1 VPVRRARR
9 IAAAIAGALVLLL
22 VLAQLFLPG
31 IAASRISDRVAR
43 YGHVQSVHVSAWPAV
58 KLLWG
63 DADSVS
69 LRAGQLRVSP
79 AGAAKL
85 AHEARGV
92 GKLDATATGAR
103 LGPLELSDVG
113 LRKRGD
119 QLSAQAFLS
128 NSALHAALPSGVEVQ
143 LLRSEAGSVEVSAS
157 GGLFGIAT
165 SLGAVVGPR
174 EGRLVAQP
182 RTFPLTA
189 VTLTLFSD
197 PHVYVEG
204 IGASLADLPGGVPG
218 YRLSMRARLH

>member
-9 IAAAIAGALVLLL
+9 IAAAIAGALALLL

-43 YGHVQSVHVSAWPAV
+43 YGRVQSVHVSAWPAV

-69 LRAGQLRVSP
+69 LRAGSLRVNP
-79 AGAAKL
+79 ASAAKL

-92 GKLDATATGAR
+92 AKLDASAAAAR
-103 LGPLELSDVG
+103 LGPLQLSDVR

-119 QLSAQAFLS
+119 QLTAQAFLS
-128 NSALHAALPSGVEVQ
+128 DSALHAALPSGVEVR
-143 LLRSEAGSVEVSAS
+143 LLRSEAARVEVSAR
-157 GGLFGIAT
+157 GGLFGIST
-165 SLGAVVGPR
+165 SLDAVVQPR

-182 RTFPLTA
+182 RIFPLPA
-189 VTLTLFSD
+189 VAVTLFSD
-197 PHVYVEG
+197 PRLYVEG
-204 IGASLADLPGGVPG
+204 VSASRAAPPGGVPG
-218 YRLSMRARLH
+218 YRLSMRATLR